1 MFLLQKNIQVKTV
14 MNRNLH
20 YLILAV
26 LLLLASSSLG
36 FFSNREPARMKL
48 ATAEHSGKK
57 IIKGAMVYE
66 QNCKSCHGIRGE
78 GIGQLGPALNDKI
91 FFEDRLKEVGWPS
104 TLESY
109 ITSTVDHGR
118 LIGTRSFYA
127 GNGSTSVMAAWHLK
141 YGGPL
146 RTDQIADLT
155 AYILNWESTALGRV
169 VFEEIEVDDL
179 FQQSVS
185 SEDGRRAFTKHC
197 QNCHSFNELKSEGIG
212 PDLSEIKH
220 LAGLRIPEME
230 PEEYIKD
237 SVLVPARYLVEGFEY
252 SESGQRC
259 GSVMSEKDL
268 QTVVE
273 FVLN

>member
-1 MFLLQKNIQVKTV
+1 
-14 MNRNLH
+14 MNRNIQ

-26 LLLLASSSLG
+26 LLLLASSSVG
-36 FFSNREPARMKL
+36 FYSHRESARMQL
-48 ATAEHSGKK
+48 AHAENSGKM

-78 GIGQLGPALNDKI
+78 GIGQLGPALNDKT
-91 FFEDRLKEVGWPS
+91 FFEDRLKEVEWAS

-109 ITSTVDHGR
+109 IISTVDHGR

-179 FQQSVS
+179 FQQHVS
-185 SEDGRRAFTKHC
+185 SEDGRRAFTQHC
-197 QNCHSFNELKSEGIG
+197 QKCHSFNELKSEGTG

-220 LAGLRIPEME
+220 LAGLRISEME

-237 SVLVPARYLVEGFEY
+237 SVLVPVRYLVEGFEY
-252 SESGQRC
+252 KENEQMC
-259 GSVMSEKDL
+259 GAVMSEKDL